1 MYITDYC
8 NKNGC
13 YQLRAMLF
21 LPKRKGCPVADTK
34 MALIYLRTIWLKVVM
49 GLNLMKVGVLL
60 RHFKHT
66 MLKIIK
72 CVEHTDKN
80 DSAQIAALIE
90 ASDSVFKLSVLRHL
104 YRTLVATRFKEYLLK
119 LLPKWEQFS
128 RGKDVIISNNWK
140 VGHLLAEAHS
150 TLLNK

>member
-1 MYITDYC
+1 
-8 NKNGC
+8 
-13 YQLRAMLF
+13 
-21 LPKRKGCPVADTK
+21 
-34 MALIYLRTIWLKVVM
+34 
-49 GLNLMKVGVLL
+49 MKVGVLL

-104 YRTLVATRFKEYLLK
+104 YRTLVAEEQGFLCSDNREPHATRFKEYLLK

-128 RGKDVIISNNWK
+128 RGKDVIIFNNWK